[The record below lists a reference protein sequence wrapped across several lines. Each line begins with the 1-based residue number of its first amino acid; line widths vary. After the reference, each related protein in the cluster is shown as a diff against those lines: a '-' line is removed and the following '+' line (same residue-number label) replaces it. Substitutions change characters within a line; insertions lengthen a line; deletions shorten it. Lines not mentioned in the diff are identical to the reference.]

1 MNTNCRYIDS
11 SGKIKREANSI
22 IFRNSEDDKMNI
34 PVETTKEIYFL
45 SEVDLNSSFLN
56 FVGKNG
62 LTLHFFDYYGNY
74 TGSFYPR
81 EKYLSGRITV
91 NQVKAFEEKR
101 MEFAKNIVNGIGEN
115 IREVVS
121 NYDRSEKVKELI
133 DYIDDDMKYS
143 IDEAQD
149 IKELLFVEGGIW
161 NRFYITFDQ
170 ILNKDFEFE
179 KRTKRPPKN
188 PLNALISFGNS
199 ILYSKCVSQI
209 YLSHLN
215 PTISF
220 LHEPMERRFSLSLD
234 LSEVFKP
241 VIVFK
246 TIINLVNKRMI
257 DVNKHFDNELNY
269 CILNKEGKRIYIK
282 ALEERLKETYLH
294 PKLKRNVTYLN
305 SIKLDAY
312 KLIKAIVE
320 EQEFIPFS
328 LINNIIKK

>member
-121 NYDRSEKVKELI
+121 KYDRSEKVKELI

-328 LINNIIKK
+328 LKNKY

>member
-115 IREVVS
+115 IREVVIK
-121 NYDRSEKVKELI
+121 YDRSEKVKELI

-328 LINNIIKK
+328 LKNKY

>member
-22 IFRNSEDDKMNI
+22 IFRNSEDDKINI
-34 PVETTKEIYFL
+34 PVEGTREIYFL

-121 NYDRSEKVKELI
+121 QYDRSEKVKELI

-328 LINNIIKK
+328 LKNKY

>member
-34 PVETTKEIYFL
+34 LVETTKEIYFL
-45 SEVDLNSSFLN
+45 SEVELNSSFLN

-121 NYDRSEKVKELI
+121 KYDRSEKVKELI

-328 LINNIIKK
+328 LKNKY